1 MTTILYIAEI
11 ILYTI
16 LAINIGY
23 LLLFALASKFYR
35 RRNYPNTPKHN
46 KFAVLFPAY
55 KEDKVILPTIQSF
68 LQQDYPAEFY
78 DIIVISDQMQESTN
92 EALRQLPIRL
102 LTADYTDSSKAKAM
116 NLAMKATADT
126 PYDMIVIMDADN
138 TTDPDFLSEINRAFQ
153 AGEKAIQAHRTA
165 KNMNTDVAV
174 LDAASEEINI
184 S

>member
-35 RRNYPNTPKHN
+35 RHNYPNTPKHN

-68 LQQDYPAEFY
+68 LQQVVGR
-78 DIIVISDQMQESTN
+78 I
-92 EALRQLPIRL
+92 LRHHRDFRP
-102 LTADYTDSSKAKAM
+102 
-116 NLAMKATADT
+116 
-126 PYDMIVIMDADN
+126 DA
-138 TTDPDFLSEINRAFQ
+138 RKHQ
-153 AGEKAIQAHRTA
+153 
-165 KNMNTDVAV
+165 
-174 LDAASEEINI
+174 
-184 S
+184 

>member
-55 KEDKVILPTIQSF
+55 KDWIVGRILRHHRDFRP
-68 LQQDYPAEFY
+68 
-78 DIIVISDQMQESTN
+78 
-92 EALRQLPIRL
+92 
-102 LTADYTDSSKAKAM
+102 
-116 NLAMKATADT
+116 
-126 PYDMIVIMDADN
+126 DA
-138 TTDPDFLSEINRAFQ
+138 RKHQ
-153 AGEKAIQAHRTA
+153 
-165 KNMNTDVAV
+165 
-174 LDAASEEINI
+174 
-184 S
+184 

>member
-55 KEDKVILPTIQSF
+55 K
-68 LQQDYPAEFY
+68 
-78 DIIVISDQMQESTN
+78 
-92 EALRQLPIRL
+92 
-102 LTADYTDSSKAKAM
+102 
-116 NLAMKATADT
+116 
-126 PYDMIVIMDADN
+126 
-138 TTDPDFLSEINRAFQ
+138 
-153 AGEKAIQAHRTA
+153 
-165 KNMNTDVAV
+165 
-174 LDAASEEINI
+174 
-184 S
+184 